1 MHNFKKVQQNY
12 VELKNDYETKTESA
26 EKKIARLER
35 KIAKLK
41 NNYPHWTD
49 DLLLPILK
57 LIAEKTP
64 DLVWDFEED
73 KTLSTFGLR
82 AECPVFASDD
92 RGKLMASI
100 CFTPGDLDK
109 GILRYDTGEEKDGY
123 QQGTLG
129 NLNGFNNKTKEVE
142 SIDELVEFVNK
153 KVELAE
159 QEDFEFVYYETD
171 ENFENRN
178 FSNVRG
184 SARTELT
191 DAINDAKRELK
202 NNNYVAVIKV
212 QSLDREQIEIIR
224 K

>member
-142 SIDELVEFVNK
+142 SIDELVEFV
-153 KVELAE
+153 
-159 QEDFEFVYYETD
+159 YYETD